1 MIEKHY
7 TFDKSLPDSADH
19 WLSLDERELKSMV
32 SQIKVLQ
39 QAKGSDKK
47 TRLECEMPA
56 FKFARRSIVAIED
69 IAEGTLIEDGMLGMK
84 RPGTGLP
91 SVYLD
96 RIIGRRASRDIKFDD
111 IIALEDVD

>member
-39 QAKGSDKK
+39 QAKGSDKNK
-47 TRLECEMPA
+47 A
-56 FKFARRSIVAIED
+56 
-69 IAEGTLIEDGMLGMK
+69 GM
-84 RPGTGLP
+84 
-91 SVYLD
+91 
-96 RIIGRRASRDIKFDD
+96 
-111 IIALEDVD
+111 